1 MFGVPSCD
9 EVLKISCLK
18 FKLRDKLSLSACRG
32 NVGLITD
39 PGQAQDLSL
48 SMFHVSNCS
57 NSPIQL
63 QATESCILRTLI
75 YPFPP
80 LEELTMRYHSSK
92 FVTSISTLAC
102 PQMIQHLVLHSRIPI
117 FSHMKKR
124 GLLAGGVTL

>member
-57 NSPIQL
+57 NIVLFSYKL
-63 QATESCILRTLI
+63 QN
-75 YPFPP
+75 
-80 LEELTMRYHSSK
+80 
-92 FVTSISTLAC
+92 
-102 PQMIQHLVLHSRIPI
+102 LVFYGP
-117 FSHMKKR
+117 
-124 GLLAGGVTL
+124 